1 MAKKEPQTYENHAKF
16 VPLYHFAL
24 FGFLVINLLW
34 ACWVVYRD
42 VTTQPVD
49 AIMTLL
55 TAVALILI
63 TFYARIFPLR
73 AQDRVIRLEERLR
86 LHELLPE
93 DLRARIGELRR
104 QQFIALRFASD
115 EEIPELVRDV
125 LDNNIR
131 KGSEIKKRIKT
142 WRPDYHRL

>member
-1 MAKKEPQTYENHAKF
+1 MAEKKPQSFENHGKY

-24 FGFLVINLLW
+24 LGFLFINLLW
-34 ACWVVYRD
+34 ACWGVYRN

-49 AIMTLL
+49 AIMNLL
-55 TAVALILI
+55 MALALILI
-63 TFYARIFPLR
+63 AFYARIFALQ

-86 LHELLPE
+86 FHELLPD

-104 QQFIALRFASD
+104 RQFIALRFASD
-115 EEIPELVRDV
+115 EEIPELVRYV
-125 LDNNIR
+125 LDNNVR